1 MLKTDRIVKNALVK
15 LNPYYTDEL
24 RYFPNTKQLCI
35 VKNYDEIIRSVP
47 VKLESYDVDLSI
59 ERLING
65 SWLKYSTK
73 FMGGYTFSITARF
86 KLRKEYWWDNF
97 SHRFVYGFLSGIV
110 SGVIISVVVKVASA
124 FLLLRLGLL

>member
-24 RYFPNTKQLCI
+24 QYFANTKQLCI
-35 VKNYDEIIRSVP
+35 VKNYNEIIRSVP
-47 VKLESYDVDLSI
+47 VNLEPFDVNLAI
-59 ERLING
+59 ERLINDD
-65 SWLKYSTK
+65 WLKYSTK
-73 FMGGYTFSITARF
+73 YMGGYTFSITARF